1 MKKLIS
7 LFAAMILI
15 AATAASCSSG
25 GSTISITEYE
35 SITNGMTYEEVCD
48 IIGGEGELL
57 ANTDLDLGDDLVTE
71 SYSWEGEGSVGANA
85 LIMFQGG
92 KVISKS
98 QAGLE

>member
-57 ANTDLDLGDDLVTE
+57 ANTDLDLVTE